1 LTTPGR
7 KTGAAAKV
15 IEDKIQG
22 KEEGP
27 GEGHEEHHGELP
39 EAVLDKAKATTR
51 DLEIMISD
59 CLRDVALVARTPS
72 SNKEDMEIGVVGVIR
87 RNQSQGTEVA
97 PTEEEV
103 IIIRHLT
110 KVSIM
115 TISFLNSTK
124 GSIILRKEEPANTIN
139 EGGRFVDEMQYHR
152 THLTSLTV
160 MR

>member
-1 LTTPGR
+1 M
-7 KTGAAAKV
+7 
-15 IEDKIQG
+15 QG

-27 GEGHEEHHGELP
+27 GEGQEEHHGELP

-51 DLEIMISD
+51 DSEIMILD

-72 SNKEDMEIGVVGVIR
+72 SNKEDIETGVVEVIL
-87 RNQSQGTEVA
+87 RNRSQERTEVEA
-97 PTEEEV
+97 TEEEV
-103 IIIRHLT
+103 LIIRHLT

-115 TISFLNSTK
+115 RISFLNSTK
-124 GSIILRKEEPANTIN
+124 GSSVIQRKEEPANTIN
-139 EGGRFVDEMQYHR
+139 EGGRFVDEMEFHL